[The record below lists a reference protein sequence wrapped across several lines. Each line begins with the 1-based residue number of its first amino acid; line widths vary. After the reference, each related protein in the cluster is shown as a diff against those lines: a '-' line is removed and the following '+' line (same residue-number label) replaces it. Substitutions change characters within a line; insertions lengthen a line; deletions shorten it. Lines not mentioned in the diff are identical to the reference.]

1 MKYLYNA
8 EKKEIEM
15 LKKIKDEDAR
25 ALQDIASFAEEVKA
39 FSSKMNKYAPGITS
53 LVKQIE
59 RSTDNAL
66 NKIKDRAKISEKNLQ
81 EAQ

>member
-25 ALQDIASFAEEVKA
+25 ALQDIASFAEDVKA
-39 FSSKMNKYAPGITS
+39 FNSKMSKYAPGITS

-66 NKIKDRAKISEKNLQ
+66 NKIKERAKISEKNLQ